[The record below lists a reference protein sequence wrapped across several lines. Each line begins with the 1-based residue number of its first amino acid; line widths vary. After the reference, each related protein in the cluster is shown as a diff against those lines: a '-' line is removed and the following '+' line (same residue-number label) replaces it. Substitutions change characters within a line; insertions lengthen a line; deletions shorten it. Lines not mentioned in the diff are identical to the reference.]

1 MKKLLSYVSVI
12 LAAAVIMTGCSK
24 NSPKAVA
31 TTFLEGYYH
40 LDYEA
45 AKKVSTEETK
55 NTLNMMQQLSSTF
68 FPDSMKKAAKAI
80 KINIKDV
87 KEEGDKATVTYN
99 TSTVPTDQTLHMV
112 KEKGKWLVQWTKQ
125 DQMNGAGGADST
137 SAEPEP
143 AMGDSTTAPTEA
155 TVPAT
160 TDTGSVGGNK

>member
-12 LAAAVIMTGCSK
+12 LALAVIMTGCSK

-31 TTFLEGYYH
+31 TTFLNGYYH
-40 LDYEA
+40 LDYEG

-55 NTLNMMQQLSSTF
+55 NTLNMMQQLSATF
-68 FPDSMKKAAKAI
+68 FPDSMKKAAKDI

-99 TSTVPTDQTLHMV
+99 TSTVPTDQSLHLV

-125 DQMNGAGGADST
+125 DQMNGQGSGADST
-137 SAEPEP
+137 GAEQEP
-143 AMGDSTTAPTEA
+143 AMNDSATGPTEPP
-155 TVPAT
+155 TNNP
-160 TDTGSVGGNK
+160 DTAAK